1 MAFQITDQR
10 ACAKLVGLLLN
21 EPNSFVYCIDVR
33 TQRLVFASRGCQR
46 LFGRSSD
53 ALCAP
58 DAPLITELLTDV
70 SDVEDTGG
78 AAATLGR
85 TVAVRHAD
93 GTRRWLATREVVYET
108 DSSGQITHMLG
119 YGRDITRGMETASGF
134 GRHKSLLRN
143 LNRIVE
149 QFSTLPAEGDVSASI
164 DDGLALLGGILDAR
178 RCHLCRFHGRDSLPV
193 KVTMTNEFHAPDLQ
207 PLSDTISHLPVNLYP
222 WFYAQMNAGNRVQ
235 LSASAS
241 PPESDRLLHRML
253 SHDRTVSYI
262 ALPLVHGAERWGYVG
277 IVPNESTVHQL
288 DDDVFGLLQLMG
300 QVFVNRANYAS
311 ASREQIESEIRW
323 RRTVDAAFDMVLV
336 LDRDSNVVDASSQ
349 RSQIELSK
357 YIGEHVSALVN
368 DSSFRK
374 LRNAISNALS
384 HEDDIVGGAR
394 DVEVE
399 AVGPNGGHIWY
410 RARVSPRR
418 RTGVVDGVTVFATV
432 IHNEKQAAERI
443 SELNKE
449 LEHASRLSVLGQM
462 ATEIAHELNQPLQV
476 ISSYAEGLRM
486 RLDSLGE
493 HDLTDVTRYI
503 TQAADDA
510 AQTVKNIREFVH
522 HRVVE
527 VRFAHF
533 SEIVET
539 TLALADITIR
549 EHDAVIETDIPDEL
563 PPVLVNPAQIHH
575 VLLNLIVNGIE
586 AATADI
592 LLERIRIH
600 IECHLDDD
608 VSRLVVTVRDNGP
621 GVPVEKRDA
630 IFERYVTTKK
640 TGLGVGLASSRDV
653 IERYGGTLSL
663 LPADK
668 KNGGAVFRFT
678 LPLASQS
685 SPIESDTSER

>member
-21 EPNSFVYCIDVR
+21 EPNLFVYCIDMR
-33 TQRLVFASRGCQR
+33 TQRLVFASRGCSR
-46 LFGRSSD
+46 LFGRSAD
-53 ALCAP
+53 ALCGPNAP
-58 DAPLITELLTDV
+58 PVTDLLREIEDEGGTD
-70 SDVEDTGG
+70 
-78 AAATLGR
+78 ATLGR
-85 TVAVRHAD
+85 TVSIQHVD
-93 GTRRWLATREVVYET
+93 GSRRWLLTREVVYET
-108 DSSGQITHMLG
+108 NESGHITHMLG
-119 YGRDITRGMETASGF
+119 YGRDITRRMETQSGF

-149 QFSTLPAEGDVSASI
+149 QFSTLPAAGDVSKSI
-164 DDGLALLGGILDAR
+164 DDGLTLLGGIIDAR
-178 RCHLCRFHGRDSLPV
+178 RVHLCQFHGRDSLPI
-193 KVTMTNEFHAPDLQ
+193 KVTMTHEFHDPELQ
-207 PLSDTISHLPVNLYP
+207 SQRATVSHLPVNLYP
-222 WFYAQMNAGNRVQ
+222 WFFEQMNSGRRVH
-235 LSASAS
+235 LGPSNP
-241 PPESDRLLHRML
+241 PPESDQLLHRML
-253 SHDRTVSYI
+253 AQDRVSSYI

-277 IVPNESTVHQL
+277 IIPNELTLEEL

-300 QVFVNRANYAS
+300 QVFVNRINYAS

-349 RSQIELSK
+349 RSRIELSK
-357 YIGEHVSALVN
+357 FIGEHVSAIVS

-374 LRNAISNALS
+374 LRNAISNAFS
-384 HEDDIVGGAR
+384 NEDDVVAGAR
-394 DVEVE
+394 DIEME

-418 RTGVVDGVTVFATV
+418 KSGAVDGVTIFATI
-432 IHNEKQAAERI
+432 IHDEKQAAERI

-486 RLDSLGE
+486 RLESLGE
-493 HDLTDVTRYI
+493 LDLTDVTKQI
-503 TQAADDA
+503 AQAANDA

-527 VRFAHF
+527 VRFARF
-533 SEIVET
+533 NEIVET
-539 TLALADITIR
+539 TLALAEMTIR
-549 EHDAVIETDIPDEL
+549 EHDAIIETDIPDSL
-563 PPVLVNPAQIHH
+563 PPVLVNPAQINH

-586 AATADI
+586 AAACDV
-592 LLERIRIH
+592 LLEKIQIRIKC
-600 IECHLDDD
+600 ELDET
-608 VSRLVVTVRDNGP
+608 VSRLVVTVSDNGP
-621 GVPVEKRDA
+621 GVPADKRDA

-653 IERYGGTLSL
+653 VERYGGTLSL
-663 LPADK
+663 LPAEP
-668 KNGGAVFRFT
+668 NRAGASFRFT

-685 SPIESDTSER
+685 SPIESDTGDR